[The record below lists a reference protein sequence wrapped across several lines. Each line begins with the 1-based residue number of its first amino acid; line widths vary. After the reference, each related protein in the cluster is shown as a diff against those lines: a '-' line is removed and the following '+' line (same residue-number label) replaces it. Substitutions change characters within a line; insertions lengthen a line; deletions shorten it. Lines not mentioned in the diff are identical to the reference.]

1 MTTLT
6 RKIISL
12 VHENLA
18 TQEPSNCIFRP
29 TNLRQSYKTMM
40 SSEQKKSRL
49 HTHKVTSTY
58 TNRMKTVKMYDNE
71 FSPYKITTLVDP
83 QHFFNTQFIEPLN

>member
-29 TNLRQSYKTMM
+29 ANLRQSYKTMM

-49 HTHKVTSTY
+49 HTHKVTSIY
-58 TNRMKTVKMYDNE
+58 QQNETVEMYDNE

-83 QHFFNTQFIEPLN
+83 QHFFNTQYIEPLN